1 MNNLINV
8 TLNENQ
14 EFSSFEELFLWAAR
28 EQQKCNYNSQQI
40 KRLRA
45 FIKDKY
51 LNKFQGTIYLIDFL
65 DLEFIHAL
73 ECENSRE
80 NREKDMQSYICQNFE
95 TLFPNFEFVKSEFVI
110 KSGRIDI
117 LAEEK
122 SSKRPVIIELKT
134 DNKNPTIQLLAYS
147 KEFINPILIGVTEK
161 KLANS
166 KMDDDI
172 TYYVMKNKKMEE
184 VIK

>member
-1 MNNLINV
+1 MNNLINI
-8 TLNENQ
+8 TLNKDY

-28 EQQKCNYNSQQI
+28 EKEKCNYNSQQI
-40 KRLRA
+40 KRLRS

-80 NREKDMQSYICQNFE
+80 NRENDMQNYICQNFE
-95 TLFPNFEFVKSEFVI
+95 TLFPKFEFVKSEFVI

-147 KEFINPILIGVTEK
+147 KEFIN
-161 KLANS
+161 
-166 KMDDDI
+166 I

>member
-28 EQQKCNYNSQQI
+28 EKQKCNYNSQQI

-65 DLEFIHAL
+65 DFV
-73 ECENSRE
+73 
-80 NREKDMQSYICQNFE
+80 NRGRNLK
-95 TLFPNFEFVKSEFVI
+95 KI
-110 KSGRIDI
+110 KRS
-117 LAEEK
+117 
-122 SSKRPVIIELKT
+122 
-134 DNKNPTIQLLAYS
+134 
-147 KEFINPILIGVTEK
+147 
-161 KLANS
+161 
-166 KMDDDI
+166 
-172 TYYVMKNKKMEE
+172 
-184 VIK
+184 

>member
-1 MNNLINV
+1 MNELINI
-8 TLNENQ
+8 TLNENH
-14 EFSSFEELFLWAAR
+14 EFGSFEELFLWAAR
-28 EQQKCNYNSQQI
+28 EKEKCNYNSQQI
-40 KRLRA
+40 KRLRT
-45 FIKDKY
+45 FIKNRY

-80 NREKDMQSYICQNFE
+80 NREKDMQDHICQNFE

-122 SSKRPVIIELKT
+122 SSKRPVIIELKS
-134 DNKNPTIQLLAYS
+134 DNKNPTVQLLAYS

-161 KLANS
+161 ELANS
-166 KMDDDI
+166 KMDDVI
-172 TYYVMKNKKMEE
+172 TYYVMKNKKMKE

>member
-1 MNNLINV
+1 MNELINV
-8 TLNENQ
+8 SLNEDY

-28 EQQKCNYNSQQI
+28 EKEKCNYNSQQI
-40 KRLRA
+40 KRLRS

-80 NREKDMQSYICQNFE
+80 NRENDMQNYICQNFE
-95 TLFPNFEFVKSEFVI
+95 TLFPKFEFVKSEFVI

-122 SSKRPVIIELKT
+122 KQQETS
-134 DNKNPTIQLLAYS
+134 DY
-147 KEFINPILIGVTEK
+147 
-161 KLANS
+161 
-166 KMDDDI
+166 
-172 TYYVMKNKKMEE
+172 
-184 VIK
+184 